1 MHRKKMMHCSKLA
14 ASHYE

>member
-1 MHRKKMMHCSKLA
+1 MMHCSKLA